1 MTTKELQVK
10 HTPAPW
16 APFIL
21 DMTLAEIP
29 AYIAKCIS
37 ASSSSDFYFV
47 AGKDERGDVDIAHV
61 GNGPRGAENAR
72 LIASAPDLLE
82 ALQMFMKAGVGN
94 SADHG
99 MQCCAANL
107 GKKAIANAT
116 GVTA

>member
-1 MTTKELQVK
+1 MTNTELQVK

-47 AGKDERGDVDIAHV
+47 AGRDERGDVDIAHV

-72 LIASAPDLLE
+72 LIAAAPELLE
-82 ALQMFMKAGVGN
+82 SLQNIVIDYTPKDGSDKRALE
-94 SADHG
+94 
-99 MQCCAANL
+99 AA
-107 GKKAIANAT
+107 KSAIAKAL
-116 GVTA
+116 GEQA